1 MSAEAIGIMDPAF
14 FVPKNTL
21 IKWINENFDPTLKKV
36 EDMATGSIY
45 CQILDCIYPGKV
57 PLWKVN
63 FGAKYD
69 YEYSKNWKVV
79 QEVFNSQ
86 GVQKPVDIGKL
97 TKAKYQDN
105 LEFMQWMKH
114 FFDSKYSGQAYD
126 AEARRKESMK
136 QAKSKGGPVSGTSL
150 PSSMP
155 TTIKTTPAAPKPK
168 PKTTASSGGG
178 GGMSGGGGGASSAE
192 LESLRVQIAEF
203 KTTIESLETEKVF
216 YFNKLRQIE
225 VACQEEESD
234 VLSKASIIK
243 VLYQEDTEAPAE
255 AAAETPEENNG

>member
-1 MSAEAIGIMDPAF
+1 MAEAIGIMDPAF

-21 IKWINENFDPTLKKV
+21 IKWINENFEPTLKKV

-69 YEYSKNWKVV
+69 YEYGKNWKVV
-79 QEVFNSQ
+79 QEVFTNQ
-86 GVQKPVDIGKL
+86 GINKPVDIGKL

-126 AEARRKESMK
+126 AEARKKEAMK
-136 QAKSKGGPVSGTSL
+136 QAKSKGISVSGSSL

-155 TTIKTTPAAPKPK
+155 TIGKPAANVSKPK
-168 PKTTASSGGG
+168 PKAAVTGGG
-178 GGMSGGGGGASSAE
+178 GGGGNVTGGASSAE
-192 LESLRVQIAEF
+192 LEMLRNQVAEY
-203 KTTIESLETEKVF
+203 KATIESLETEKVF

-225 VACQEEESD
+225 VECQQDENAKD
-234 VLSKASIIK
+234 LPKASIIK
-243 VLYQEDTEAPAE
+243 ILYQEDTEVSEPQADPAE
-255 AAAETPEENNG
+255 AEQQ